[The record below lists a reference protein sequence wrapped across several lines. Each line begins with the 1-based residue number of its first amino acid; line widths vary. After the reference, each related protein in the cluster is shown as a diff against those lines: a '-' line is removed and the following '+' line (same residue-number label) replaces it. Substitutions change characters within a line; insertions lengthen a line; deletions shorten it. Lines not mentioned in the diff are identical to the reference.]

1 MDGILLL
8 GQKSCIWDIKFKI
21 YWVSKSIPT
30 AKSQNF
36 LNISG
41 SWKTNMSLIFLSEET
56 RLRRYYQRKNQLVV
70 TSSSYIYRT
79 MKLLIKAYLLAK
91 KQGKSKILLFFGN
104 QYLIFASDRLF
115 IFSTFIVLQ
124 VMMKV
129 NWESEFNLFWK
140 INDGSLKL
148 L

>member
-1 MDGILLL
+1 
-8 GQKSCIWDIKFKI
+8 
-21 YWVSKSIPT
+21 
-30 AKSQNF
+30 
-36 LNISG
+36 
-41 SWKTNMSLIFLSEET
+41 
-56 RLRRYYQRKNQLVV
+56 
-70 TSSSYIYRT
+70 

-91 KQGKSKILLFFGN
+91 KQGKSKILLFFAN